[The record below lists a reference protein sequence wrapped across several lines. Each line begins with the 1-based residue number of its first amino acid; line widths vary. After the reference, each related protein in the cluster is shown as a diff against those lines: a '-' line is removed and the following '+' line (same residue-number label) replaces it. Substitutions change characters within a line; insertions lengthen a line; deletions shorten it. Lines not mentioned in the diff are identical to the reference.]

1 MAFYYAEKGG
11 VAMKLTPKQQAFADF
26 YIQTGNATESYKK
39 AYPSCKKD
47 DTARANASRLLTNA
61 NVVSYIEAKQKDLE
75 SSRTANMI
83 EVREFWTE
91 VMRDVDEEMR
101 DRLKAS
107 EMIAKTSG
115 AFLTKVDMQVSGE
128 QSIVVTVGEDDDN

>member
-1 MAFYYAEKGG
+1 
-11 VAMKLTPKQQAFADF
+11 MKLTPKQQAFADY
-26 YIQTGNATESYKK
+26 YIQTGNATESYKR

-61 NVVSYIEAKQKDLE
+61 NIVSYVAEKQKELE
-75 SSRTANMI
+75 SNRMANME

-91 VMRDVDEEMR
+91 AMRNTDNAMK

-107 EMIAKTSG
+107 EMIARTSG
-115 AFLTKVDMQVSGE
+115 AFLDKVEMKTTGE
-128 QSIVVTVGEDDDN
+128 QTITVTITDDDDED

>member
-1 MAFYYAEKGG
+1 
-11 VAMKLTPKQQAFADF
+11 MKLTPKQQAFADY

-61 NVVSYIEAKQKDLE
+61 NVVAYIEEKQKDID
-75 SSRTANMI
+75 SKRTADMV
-83 EVREFWTE
+83 EVREFWANA
-91 VMRDVDEEMR
+91 MRNSENSMK

-107 EMIAKTSG
+107 ELIARTSG
-115 AFLTKVDMQVSGE
+115 AFLEKVEVNANVSNTNPYQNLSEEELKKLAGIE
-128 QSIVVTVGEDDDN
+128 